1 MNFEVAIILL
11 SLLSAHCKKPVWQLV
26 FNILNVIFIKS
37 YLQLI
42 HKLSIIFKIRLLIK
56 IQPFR
61 YEIMNLSEHHTS
73 KKFQS
78 QDRLIIIQSINQV
91 LEISIYLIIEF
102 IIIRLN
108 VFLKLDVLF
117 FSYNINQC
125 VQTPS
130 NLNYAII
137 VKFYTIFR
145 RKYC

>member
-1 MNFEVAIILL
+1 MNFKVAIILL
-11 SLLSAHCKKPVWQLV
+11 SLLSAHCKKPIWQLV
-26 FNILNVIFIKS
+26 FNILNIIVIKS

-102 IIIRLN
+102 LIISLN

-117 FSYNINQC
+117 FSYNINQS
-125 VQTPS
+125 VQTSS
-130 NLNYAII
+130 NLNNAII

>member
-61 YEIMNLSEHHTS
+61 YEIMNFSEHHSS

-102 IIIRLN
+102 LIISLN
-108 VFLKLDVLF
+108 VFIKLDVLF
-117 FSYNINQC
+117 FSYNINQS
-125 VQTPS
+125 VQTSS
-130 NLNYAII
+130 NLNNAII

>member
-1 MNFEVAIILL
+1 MNFKVAIILL
-11 SLLSAHCKKPVWQLV
+11 SLLSAHCKKPIWQLV
-26 FNILNVIFIKS
+26 FNILNIIVIKS

-102 IIIRLN
+102 LIISLN

-117 FSYNINQC
+117 FSYNINKS
-125 VQTPS
+125 VQTSS
-130 NLNYAII
+130 NLNNAII